1 MVPAF
6 LLNLE
11 PLGVRFLCRELGLS
25 PKTVLPG
32 TREPGNPDA
41 DSVEA
46 AGAGKH

>member
-11 PLGVRFLCRELGLS
+11 PLGVRFLYGELGLS
-25 PKTVLPG
+25 PRTVRG
-32 TREPGNPDA
+32 PGNPDA

-46 AGAGKH
+46 AGPGKH